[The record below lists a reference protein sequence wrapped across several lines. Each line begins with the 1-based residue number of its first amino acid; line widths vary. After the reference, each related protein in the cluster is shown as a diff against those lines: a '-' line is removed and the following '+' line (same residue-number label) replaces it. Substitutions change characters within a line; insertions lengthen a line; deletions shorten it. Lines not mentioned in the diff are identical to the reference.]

1 MFKKMIWCAAL
12 PVGLLS
18 CQSAG
23 SDTNRGMEPG
33 VSYELASF
41 RKENIKDVRYRLF
54 FDIPADRRKTLKAKA
69 EVTCQSTHPDAFLLD
84 FKSDGELIDSVC
96 LNGKK
101 VDYRYENEHLKV
113 SPDMKAGENTI
124 TVYFTCSD
132 QSLNRR
138 DAFLYTLLVPDRA
151 RTLFPCFD
159 QPDMK
164 ALYSLSLEIP
174 EHWKAVANGKI
185 IKEEPVSENGRTL
198 VTFKETEPLSTYLFS
213 FVAGELQ
220 REVFQRG
227 ERSISVYHRE
237 TDPYKAAQCSDM
249 ADEVFDALERMEA
262 YTGIPYPFAKYDF
275 IIIPGFQFGGMEHTG
290 ATLYNDG
297 RMFLNKQCTLS
308 ERLNR
313 SALIAHETT
322 HMWFGDY
329 LTMKW
334 FDDVWTKEVF
344 ANYFASRMVRERFSD
359 VNHRLNFMTDY
370 MPGSYS
376 EDRTAGS
383 NSIKQELDNLQNAGL
398 VYGNIIYDKSPLV
411 MDMLVKKMGEASF
424 RTGIQ
429 RYLKTYAYGNATWD
443 DLIAILDELGSDDL
457 KTWSHCWMNEKG
469 RPSIEARVEG
479 KELVVTQCDEWNR
492 GLTWPQTLSYLVCAD
507 GQEETVTVDLK
518 EGDAAVR
525 VPLTRLLKD
534 PESAVVLPNNDGR
547 GYGLFVMNETKH
559 AALWKELRNHNG
571 QDTSSEVLRGS
582 LLINLYENLRHG
594 NLSPETFRNELMAYI
609 VIEKNPLLYS
619 MALGYLGDC
628 QRWYLTDTA
637 PVEQTLWKLVLEQKE
652 PSYRLQ
658 AFRQYRSLA
667 RTPEAVQR
675 LYTIWKEKKMPV
687 DCHLSESDY
696 MKLAYQLAI
705 QLPEQSDKILS
716 EQAARITQ
724 PDRQKEFAFIS
735 AAASSSEAARDS
747 VFALLMQ
754 KENRRIEPWASSA
767 LALLNHP
774 LRAESAV
781 RYIRPALEK
790 MQEVQRTGD
799 IFFPR
804 AWARAL
810 LSGHTSHQAAEEVR
824 RFFAD
829 HPDYPL
835 MLGNKIKQQASH
847 LEKK

>member
-1 MFKKMIWCAAL
+1 MCAAL

-18 CQSAG
+18 CQSAENEA
-23 SDTNRGMEPG
+23 DRYMESG

-41 RKENIKDVRYRLF
+41 RKQNIKDVRYRLF
-54 FDIPADRRKTLKAKA
+54 FDIPASRQEALKAKA
-69 EVTCQSTHPDAFLLD
+69 KVTCVASNAKAFLLD
-84 FKSDGELIDSVC
+84 FKADSELIDSVC

-101 VDYRYENEHLKV
+101 VDYQYLNEHLRV
-113 SPDMKAGENTI
+113 SPDMKSGENTV

-164 ALYSLSLEIP
+164 ALYSLSLEVP

-185 IKEEPVSENGRTL
+185 ITEEPISEEGRTL

-220 REVFQRG
+220 REVFKRG

-237 TDPYKAAQCSDM
+237 TDPYKVAQCSDM
-249 ADEVFDALERMEA
+249 ADEVFDALEWMEA

-329 LTMKW
+329 LTMRW

-344 ANYFASRMVRERFSD
+344 ANYFASRMVRERFPE

-383 NSIKQELDNLQNAGL
+383 NSIKQDLDNLQNAGL

-411 MDMLVKKMGEASF
+411 MDMLVKKMGEESF

-429 RYLKTYAYGNATWD
+429 RYLNTYAYGNATWD
-443 DLIAILDELGSDDL
+443 DLIAILDDLSSDDL
-457 KTWSHCWMNEKG
+457 KSWSHCWMNEKG
-469 RPSIEARVEG
+469 RPSIEAHIEG
-479 KELVVTQCDEWNR
+479 KELVVTQQDEWKR

-507 GQEETVTVDLK
+507 GQEENVIVDFK
-518 EGDAAVR
+518 DGKSTVR
-525 VPLTRLLKD
+525 VPLKHSFAD
-534 PESAVVLPNNDGR
+534 AESVAILPNDDGQ
-547 GYGLFVMNETKH
+547 GYGLFVMDEAQHT
-559 AALWKELRNHNG
+559 AMWKELRKHSG
-571 QDTSSEVLRGS
+571 QDTSAEVLRGS

-594 NLSPETFRNELMAYI
+594 NLSPETFRNELMIYI
-609 VIEKNPLLYS
+609 TKEKNPLLYS
-619 MALGYLGDC
+619 MALGYLADC
-628 QRWYLTDTA
+628 QRWYLTDAA
-637 PVEQTLWKLVLEQKE
+637 PVEKVLWQLVCNQKE

-675 LYTIWKEKKMPV
+675 LYSIWKKQQMPV
-687 DCHLSESDY
+687 ECHLSESDY

-705 QLPEQSDKILS
+705 QLPDQADDIIK
-716 EQAARITQ
+716 EQASRITQ

-735 AAASSSEAARDS
+735 AAASSSEAKRDS
-747 VFALLMQ
+747 VFALLMN

-774 LRAESAV
+774 LRAESSV

-847 LEKK
+847 LERK